1 MESYTTFLNEKC
13 KSWIPT
19 KDKANSMKRIREKKS
34 EKETTHIAF
43 NDHDSL
49 FHNGFQIKD
58 LKAAAKHYKL
68 KVSGNKDELTFR
80 LFRFLKLSVFSVR
93 IQRVFRGNMVRRCL
107 KLQGPGLTKRALC
120 TNPTDFLSMEPVEEI
135 PVEQFF
141 SFRDEDGFIYGYN
154 LTSLY
159 NLCLKSPRDQPL
171 KNPYNRNTIPAR
183 VIMDMKHYIRL
194 CRVLGQKLE
203 VVWDNPMTEISPEKS
218 IELRVLELFQT
229 IDSLGNY
236 SNPMWFHSLN
246 RGQLVRM
253 MVELKDIWFYRAQ
266 LSPQVKREICP
277 PYGDLFHAITIQ
289 TFVNEQNM
297 DVIKRAILPV
307 LERLVNTG
315 VDTDSRTLGAYYVL
329 GALTLVS
336 AAAAEALP
344 WLYQSLFH
352 F

>member
-1 MESYTTFLNEKC
+1 
-13 KSWIPT
+13 
-19 KDKANSMKRIREKKS
+19 
-34 EKETTHIAF
+34 
-43 NDHDSL
+43 
-49 FHNGFQIKD
+49 
-58 LKAAAKHYKL
+58 
-68 KVSGNKDELTFR
+68 
-80 LFRFLKLSVFSVR
+80 
-93 IQRVFRGNMVRRCL
+93 
-107 KLQGPGLTKRALC
+107 
-120 TNPTDFLSMEPVEEI
+120 MEPVEEI

-141 SFRDEDGFIYGYN
+141 SCRDEEGFLYGYN

-171 KNPYNRNTIPAR
+171 KNPYNRKTIPAR
-183 VIMDMKHYIRL
+183 VIIDMKHYIRL
-194 CRVLGQKLE
+194 CRVLGKKLE
-203 VVWDNPMTEISPEKS
+203 VAWDNPLTEISAEKS

-236 SNPMWFHSLN
+236 SNPIWFHSLN

-253 MVELKDIWFYRAQ
+253 MAELKDIWNYRAQ

-277 PYGDLFHAITIQ
+277 PYGDPFHTITMQ
-289 TFVNEQNM
+289 TFAHEQNM
-297 DVIKRAILPV
+297 ESIKLAIVPV

-336 AAAAEALP
+336 TAAAEALP
-344 WLYQSLFH
+344 WLYQSLH